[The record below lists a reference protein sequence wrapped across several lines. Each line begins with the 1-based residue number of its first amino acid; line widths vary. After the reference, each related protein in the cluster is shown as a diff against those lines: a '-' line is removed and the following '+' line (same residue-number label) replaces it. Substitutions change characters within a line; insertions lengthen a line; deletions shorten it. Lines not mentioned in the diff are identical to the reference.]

1 MAGRTVHLPPAFD
14 AFQNRHFR
22 FLWPAIF
29 LYYTS
34 RWMQMFLL
42 AWFVLEQTDSPWL
55 VSLVGFFAWSPLLV
69 LGVIG
74 GALAERVDRR
84 RLLMASL
91 AMNFV
96 GAITMI
102 ALLSSESAV
111 YWHAYSVVALS
122 GAAWALDMPSRR
134 AMILDIL
141 GRKAVAN
148 GLALDAV
155 GMSLSSMV
163 APALAGTL
171 IDLSDVA
178 GGYMATSIF
187 YLAAVA
193 LVSQV
198 SVSRPQP
205 SDRSYSSFITD
216 LGKGLR
222 YALGHRYLRTL
233 LMIQLLMNL
242 LLFSFTPMVPVIA
255 RDVLNVGPGLIG
267 VLQSTGGLGSLFGAL
282 AIASAGNIRYHG
294 RVLLGGSLVAM
305 AGLLMF
311 SLSRSYAGSVASL
324 LVLGLGTAGFAPML
338 FTILMLLAR
347 DEMRGMALGLS
358 SLVIGVGPFGTLMV
372 GGVASAASPGF
383 ALSLNGALGI
393 MGLTLIGVLV
403 PELRHRTTREE

>member
-22 FLWPAIF
+22 LLWPATF
-29 LYYTS
+29 LYYAS

-42 AWFVLEQTDSPWL
+42 AWFVLVQTDSPLL

-84 RLLMASL
+84 RLLMASI

-102 ALLSSESAV
+102 ALLSSERAV
-111 YWHAYSVVALS
+111 FWHAYPVIALS
-122 GAAWALDMPSRR
+122 GTAWALDMPSRR

-141 GRKAVAN
+141 GRKGVAN

-155 GMSLSSMV
+155 GMSLSFMV
-163 APALAGTL
+163 GPALAGTL
-171 IDLSDVA
+171 IDLADVA
-178 GGYMATSIF
+178 GGYVAMSLF
-187 YLAAVA
+187 YLAAAA

-198 SVSRPQP
+198 SVSKPQP
-205 SDRSYSSFITD
+205 SNRSYASIITD

-233 LMIQLLMNL
+233 LLIQLLMNL
-242 LLFSFTPMVPVIA
+242 LLFSFPPMIPVIA

-282 AIASAGNIRYHG
+282 VIASAGNIRYHG

-347 DEMRGMALGLS
+347 DDMRGMALGLS

-372 GGVASAASPGF
+372 GGVANAVSPTF
-383 ALSLNGALGI
+383 ALSLNGALGL

-403 PELRHRTTREE
+403 PELRRRTTGEE

>member
-1 MAGRTVHLPPAFD
+1 
-14 AFQNRHFR
+14 
-22 FLWPAIF
+22 
-29 LYYTS
+29 
-34 RWMQMFLL
+34 MQMFLL
-42 AWFVLEQTDSPWL
+42 AWFVLVQTDSPLL

-84 RLLMASL
+84 RLLMASI

-102 ALLSSESAV
+102 ALLSSERAV
-111 YWHAYSVVALS
+111 FWHAYPVIALS
-122 GAAWALDMPSRR
+122 GTAWALDTPSRR

-141 GRKAVAN
+141 GRKGVAN

-155 GMSLSSMV
+155 GMSLSFMV
-163 APALAGTL
+163 GPALAGTL
-171 IDLSDVA
+171 IDLADVA
-178 GGYMATSIF
+178 GGYVATSLF
-187 YLAAVA
+187 YLAAAA

-198 SVSRPQP
+198 SVSKPQP
-205 SDRSYSSFITD
+205 SNRSYASIITD

-233 LMIQLLMNL
+233 LLIQLLMNL
-242 LLFSFTPMVPVIA
+242 LLFSFPPMIPVIA

-282 AIASAGNIRYHG
+282 VIASAGNIRYHG

-347 DEMRGMALGLS
+347 DDMRGMALGLS

-372 GGVASAASPGF
+372 GGVANAVSPTF
-383 ALSLNGALGI
+383 ALSLNGALGL

-403 PELRHRTTREE
+403 PELRRRTTGEE

>member
-1 MAGRTVHLPPAFD
+1 
-14 AFQNRHFR
+14 
-22 FLWPAIF
+22 
-29 LYYTS
+29 
-34 RWMQMFLL
+34 MQMFLL
-42 AWFVLEQTDSPWL
+42 AWFVLVQTDSPLL

-84 RLLMASL
+84 RLLMASI

-102 ALLSSESAV
+102 ALLSSERAV
-111 YWHAYSVVALS
+111 FWHAYPVIALS
-122 GAAWALDMPSRR
+122 GTAWALDMPSRR

-141 GRKAVAN
+141 GRKGVAN

-155 GMSLSSMV
+155 GMSLSFMV
-163 APALAGTL
+163 GPALAGTL
-171 IDLSDVA
+171 IDLADVA
-178 GGYMATSIF
+178 GGYVATSLF
-187 YLAAVA
+187 YLTAAA

-198 SVSRPQP
+198 SVSKPQP
-205 SDRSYSSFITD
+205 SNRSYASIIKD

-233 LMIQLLMNL
+233 LLIQLLMNL
-242 LLFSFTPMVPVIA
+242 LLFSFPPMIPVIA

-282 AIASAGNIRYHG
+282 VIASAGNIRYHG

-347 DEMRGMALGLS
+347 DDMRGMALGLS

-372 GGVASAASPGF
+372 GGVASAVSPTF
-383 ALSLNGALGI
+383 ALSLNGALGL

-403 PELRHRTTREE
+403 PELRRRTTGEE